1 MELARR
7 LPGDILCVGNAD
19 EIIAYPPHAAFFILL
34 LTRSS
39 MMMRKLAFFRLRLI
53 GSLNRREML
62 GTSYVYD

>member
-1 MELARR
+1 VELARR

-39 MMMRKLAFFRLRLI
+39 MMMRKLDLSSDSA
-53 GSLNRREML
+53 
-62 GTSYVYD
+62 